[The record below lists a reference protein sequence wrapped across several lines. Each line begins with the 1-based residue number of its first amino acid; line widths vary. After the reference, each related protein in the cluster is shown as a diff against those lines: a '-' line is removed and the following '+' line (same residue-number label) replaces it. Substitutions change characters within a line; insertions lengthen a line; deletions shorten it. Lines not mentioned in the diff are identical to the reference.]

1 MLVQPVICLQETQ
14 AQEHQEFE
22 ASLVYMVTHHLDK
35 GRKEE
40 ERRKI
45 LGTLNTDDCQNSH
58 CKRELPCLAHGS
70 LGQLWLPLH

>member
-45 LGTLNTDDCQNSH
+45 WG
-58 CKRELPCLAHGS
+58 P
-70 LGQLWLPLH
+70 